1 MIRVVVVEDNDTI
14 REGLKI
20 LIDGTEGYSCIAAFS
35 ECRTM
40 LKSISELNPD
50 VLLMDLVLPGMNGI
64 EGIKKAKAIFPD
76 LTILVLTVYEENDLI
91 FDALCAGACG
101 YLVKKTPPSK
111 LLEAIDDAYRGGAP
125 MSSGIAMKVI
135 KFFSG
140 KDLQKVL
147 PKKLLRSDGRFL
159 QQREKLPDGSI
170 AEILTKREKEI
181 LSKLVEGSNFKAIA
195 DSLFISV
202 ETVRF
207 HFRNIYKKL
216 HVHSQSE
223 AVARAL
229 NEKIIS

>member
-1 MIRVVVVEDNDTI
+1 MIRAVVVEDNDTI

-20 LIDGTEGYSCIAAFS
+20 LIDGTEGYSCAAAFS
-35 ECRTM
+35 ECKTM
-40 LKSISELNPD
+40 LKKIAELNPD

-64 EGIKKAKAIFPD
+64 EGITKARSIFPD

-111 LLEAIDDAYRGGAP
+111 LLEAIEDAYRGGAP
-125 MSSGIAMKVI
+125 MSSNIAMKVI
-135 KFFSG
+135 KLFEQKKRQSANG
-140 KDLQKVL
+140 GADLL
-147 PKKLLRSDGRFL
+147 S
-159 QQREKLPDGSI
+159 SS
-170 AEILTKREKEI
+170 EKEI

-195 DSLFISV
+195 DSLFVSV
-202 ETVRF
+202 ETVRS

-223 AVARAL
+223 AFARGL